1 MRTLRPLD
9 AAAVSA
15 VLVMSLLSAVPLL
28 ARREN
33 TTVVVKTADDE
44 FRLPLDEDTVRE
56 ISSNGHNLTLEIRDG
71 EARVIS
77 ADCPDHLCM
86 RGKADRNGGTLICV
100 PSRVMISVEGG
111 ADEIDASAG

>member
-1 MRTLRPLD
+1 MRTIRPLD
-9 AAAVSA
+9 AAAVAA

-28 ARREN
+28 ARPEN
-33 TTVVVKTADDE
+33 ATVVVKTDDE
-44 FRLPLDEDTVRE
+44 FRLPLDENTVRG
-56 ISSNGHNLTLEIRDG
+56 ISSNGHNLTLEIKNG

-86 RGKADRNGGTLICV
+86 RGKADRNGGTLICA

>member
-9 AAAVSA
+9 AVSVAA

-28 ARREN
+28 ARPEN

-44 FRLPLDEDTVRE
+44 FRLPLDVDAVRE
-56 ISSNGHNLTLEIRDG
+56 ISSNGHNLTLEIKNG

-86 RGKADRNGGTLICV
+86 RGKADNSGGTLICV

>member
-9 AAAVSA
+9 ATAVAA

-33 TTVVVKTADDE
+33 TTVVVKTEDDE
-44 FRLPLDEDTVRE
+44 FRLPLGENTVRG
-56 ISSNGHNLTLEIRDG
+56 ISSNGHNLTLQIKDG

-100 PSRVMISVEGG
+100 PCKGHDICRGG
-111 ADEIDASAG
+111 RG